1 MLLDGTTPAFPH
13 HFHLL
18 IFPQPFYPTFSFRSV
33 SKGCLDLPESG
44 FRIEFQAF
52 SCNALTFFRTFAS
65 LIFDIACNGWAVH
78 PPNLPIFVFTTLER
92 GISWGPRVTSPEEA
106 LLATPSATPSPSP
119 RRAEAGIEY
128 SRWSTAS
135 ALFHWRFLWNFGSHL
150 EKCCPKPNWTGHLF
164 GLSSYFQPFFL
175 AFSFPKNNTHNTL
188 QQ

>member
-33 SKGCLDLPESG
+33 SKGCLGLPESG

-135 ALFHWRFLWNFGSHL
+135 ALFHWRFLWNF
-150 EKCCPKPNWTGHLF
+150 W
-164 GLSSYFQPFFL
+164 QPFGKMLSKAKLNWPFVR
-175 AFSFPKNNTHNTL
+175 AFVLFPTIFSCFFFPQK
-188 QQ
+188 